1 METFNGTY
9 EHNLDSKNRF
19 FVPADFK
26 NLIKGKITIRLNLS
40 DHPHIDCFQEEDFE
54 NVVAFEI
61 ENGDEEY
68 SKDELDSIS
77 RAYAKTVPLDNGGR
91 ICIPAK
97 VLEKARKTKE
107 SCFVGKGTFF
117 QIWNP
122 DIYDEYNEELW
133 RQVRE
138 NAAAK
143 KAENKKRNEYREAGY
158 FLEIKNTLDK

>member
-1 METFNGTY
+1 METFTGTY

-77 RAYAKTVPLDNGGR
+77 RAYAKSLR
-91 ICIPAK
+91 RCRA
-97 VLEKARKTKE
+97 
-107 SCFVGKGTFF
+107 
-117 QIWNP
+117 
-122 DIYDEYNEELW
+122 
-133 RQVRE
+133 
-138 NAAAK
+138 
-143 KAENKKRNEYREAGY
+143 
-158 FLEIKNTLDK
+158 